1 MALNKGCDGAV
12 GLGGQ
17 AKGSSFTQK
26 AMEDIEGFFLIVAK
40 QNICSKIYH

>member
-1 MALNKGCDGAV
+1 MQSQKGLMGGLMALKKGSDGAV

-26 AMEDIEGFFLIVAK
+26 AMGDIEGFF
-40 QNICSKIYH
+40 